1 LTGELLSLFT
11 PSLRTLTLIPSS
23 GGRFE
28 VIANDVVIFSK
39 KAVGRHAEP
48 GEVAR
53 LLQEKL
59 GLSPTPLEES

>member
-1 LTGELLSLFT
+1 LTGELLDLFT
-11 PSLRTLTLIPSS
+11 PSIRTLKLIPSS

-28 VIANDVVIFSK
+28 VLANDLAIYSK
-39 KAVGRHAEP
+39 KATGRHAEA

-59 GLSPTPLEES
+59 GIRPSPREA

>member
-11 PSLRTLTLIPSS
+11 PSLRTLKLIPSS

-28 VIANDVVIFSK
+28 VLANDVVIFSK
-39 KAVGRHAEP
+39 KVVGRHAEP
-48 GEVAR
+48 GEVTR

-59 GLSPTPLEES
+59 GIQPAPRET